1 MSYES
6 ELTGELATIHLIFHI
21 SLLKKCVGDRA
32 SIVLLE
38 SEAVKDSLTYEDVP
52 VYILYRHVRRL
63 KKKEVTLVK
72 LLWRS

>member
-1 MSYES
+1 MPA
-6 ELTGELATIHLIFHI
+6 ELAAVHPVFQV

-38 SEAVKDSLTYEDVP
+38 SEAVKDSLTYEDVL